1 MKPTRI
7 EKIETILWERWLI
20 VKVHC
25 EDGTVGVG
33 EGGVHGW
40 QRPTETMVQT
50 FAPYLVGQDPSRIE
64 HHYQYLYRS
73 SHFMGSVVQGALS
86 AIDIALWD
94 IKGKRLGVPIYE
106 LMGGLTRHKV
116 RCYMHVNGDTAEELA
131 ADAVEQVKAGF
142 SAVRFA
148 AFGAKFWLH
157 RTYSEWADD
166 AVERV
171 GAVREAVG
179 PAIDICVE
187 IHRQMN
193 PSESIALGR
202 RLEQFNPFFYE
213 DPMLPDSPDMMGE
226 VQRRGNLPIATG
238 ERFTSIY
245 EFQQLLEARACAYVR
260 PDLCLCGGLSG
271 CKKVATMAEAQ
282 HVKVIPHNPLSPIST
297 AACVQL
303 DACIPNFALQEYTGE
318 SEPPKSDLLVEPIK
332 LEDGFLIVPDGPG
345 LGVELNESAL
355 AAHPFVDKIL
365 DTPLHEDGSVAD
377 R

>member
-1 MKPTRI
+1 M
-7 EKIETILWERWLI
+7 
-20 VKVHC
+20 
-25 EDGTVGVG
+25 
-33 EGGVHGW
+33 
-40 QRPTETMVQT
+40 
-50 FAPYLVGQDPSRIE
+50 
-64 HHYQYLYRS
+64 
-73 SHFMGSVVQGALS
+73 
-86 AIDIALWD
+86 
-94 IKGKRLGVPIYE
+94 
-106 LMGGLTRHKV
+106 
-116 RCYMHVNGDTAEELA
+116 
-131 ADAVEQVKAGF
+131 
-142 SAVRFA
+142 
-148 AFGAKFWLH
+148 
-157 RTYSEWADD
+157 
-166 AVERV
+166 

-202 RLEQFNPFFYE
+202 RLEQFNPYFYE
-213 DPMLPDSPDMMGE
+213 DPMLPESPDVMGE

-238 ERFTSIY
+238 ERFTTIY

-282 HVKVIPHNPLSPIST
+282 HVKVIPHNPLSPVST

-318 SEPPKSDLLVEPIK
+318 SEPPKSELLVKPLK
-332 LEDGFLIVPDGPG
+332 LEDGFLVVPDGPG

-355 AAHPFVDKIL
+355 TAHPFIDKIL

>member
-7 EKIETILWERWLI
+7 EKIETILWERWLL
-20 VKVHC
+20 VRVYC

-40 QRPTETMVQT
+40 QRPTETMLRT

-64 HHYQYLYRS
+64 HHYQYLYRN

-106 LMGGLTRHKV
+106 LMGGLTRNKV
-116 RCYMHVNGDTAEELA
+116 RCYMHVGGDTAADLA
-131 ADAVEQVKAGF
+131 ADAVAQVKAGF
-142 SAVRFA
+142 SAVRFTPFA
-148 AFGAKFWLH
+148 PQFWLH
-157 RTYSEWADD
+157 RTYSEWADE
-166 AVERV
+166 AVKRV

-193 PSESIALGR
+193 PPESISLGR
-202 RLEQFNPFFYE
+202 RLEQFNPYFYE

-238 ERFTSIY
+238 ERFTTIF

-271 CKKVATMAEAQ
+271 CKKVAAMAEAQ
-282 HVKVIPHNPLSPIST
+282 HVRVIPHNPLSPIST

-318 SEPPKSDLLVEPIK
+318 SEPPKSDLLVNPLK
-332 LEDGFLIVPDGPG
+332 LEDGFLVVPDGPG
-345 LGVELNESAL
+345 LGVALNESAL
-355 AAHPFVDKIL
+355 TAHPFIDKIL

>member
-1 MKPTRI
+1 MAEADRD
-7 EKIETILWERWLI
+7 
-20 VKVHC
+20 HG
-25 EDGTVGVG
+25 EDVRALSR
-33 EGGVHGW
+33 
-40 QRPTETMVQT
+40 RPGPVPDRAPLSVPVQ
-50 FAPYLVGQDPSRIE
+50 
-64 HHYQYLYRS
+64 

-106 LMGGLTRHKV
+106 LMGGLTRNKV
-116 RCYMHVNGDTAEELA
+116 RCYMHVGGDTAEDLA

-148 AFGAKFWLH
+148 AFGARFWLH
-157 RTYSEWADD
+157 RTYSEWADE
-166 AVERV
+166 AVKRV

-202 RLEQFNPFFYE
+202 RLEQFNPYFYE
-213 DPMLPDSPDMMGE
+213 DPMLPDSPDVMGE

-238 ERFTSIY
+238 ERFTTIY

-282 HVKVIPHNPLSPIST
+282 HVKVIPHNPLSPVST

-318 SEPPKSDLLVEPIK
+318 SEPPKSELLVKPLK
-332 LEDGFLIVPDGPG
+332 LEDGFLVVPDGPG

-355 AAHPFVDKIL
+355 TAHPFIDKIL

>member
-148 AFGAKFWLH
+148 AFGANFWLH

-332 LEDGFLIVPDGPG
+332 LEDGFLVVPDGPG

>member
-86 AIDIALWD
+86 AVDIALWD

-148 AFGAKFWLH
+148 AFGANFWLH

-226 VQRRGNLPIATG
+226 VQRRGNLTIATG

-355 AAHPFVDKIL
+355 TAHPFVDKIL